1 MGRVMPK
8 EIEEKIKETFQ
19 DSISV
24 KADIINKK
32 TYEILIEAGKEIAKS
47 ISNGGKLMICGNGG
61 SAADAQHLVAEFLI
75 RLTSEVNR
83 EGIPAISLAQ
93 DTSTLTACLNDYGS
107 DEIFKRVFSSLANEG
122 DILMA
127 ISTSGNS
134 TNVIETL
141 KLAKTRGIYSLG
153 FLGGD
158 GGKALKYCDSAFVVP
173 SKITGRIQESHIT
186 AGHAILQFVEDSLL
200 KQGWLNRK

>member
-1 MGRVMPK
+1 MPK
-8 EIEEKIKETFQ
+8 DIKDKIKETFE

-24 KADIINKK
+24 KTDIINQRA
-32 TYEILIEAGKEIAKS
+32 YEVLIEAGEVIAKS
-47 ISNGGKLMICGNGG
+47 ISSGGKLMICGNGG
-61 SAADAQHLVAEFLI
+61 SAADAQHLVAEFLV

-107 DEIFKRVFSSLANEG
+107 DEIFKRVFSSLSNEG
-122 DILMA
+122 DVLLA

-141 KLAKTRGIYSLG
+141 KLANTKRIYALG

-158 GGKALKYCDSAFVVP
+158 GGKALKYCDSAFIVP

-186 AGHAILQFVEDSLL
+186 AGHAILQYVEDSLL
-200 KQGWLNRK
+200 EQSWLNKI